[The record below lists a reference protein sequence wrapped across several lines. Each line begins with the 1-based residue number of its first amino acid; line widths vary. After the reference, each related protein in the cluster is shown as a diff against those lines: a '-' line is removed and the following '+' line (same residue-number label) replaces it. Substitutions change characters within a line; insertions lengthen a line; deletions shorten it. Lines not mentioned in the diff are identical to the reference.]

1 MLLTSARVVPHIARA
16 RLLSSFGA
24 IVTAPSAIV
33 AVTSPLTAR
42 LNVPSRPLAVSV
54 WPDSWTSTPEGIA
67 TGCLPIRDM
76 GLPSEHP
83 AQHLAADLGDAGFVI
98 RHDAARRR
106 QDRDAEPVIN
116 PRQIDELGINPP
128 AWLRDA
134 GDLADHRLAVDIFQF
149 DLELGDAGPHLLLG
163 EAADVALAP
172 QYVEHIGAH
181 LRGRRGD
188 HGLARP
194 LPVADAGQ
202 HIAERIRHHGSP
214 PFTSSI

>member
-54 WPDSWTSTPEGIA
+54 WPDSWTSTPDGIA

-76 GLPSEHP
+76 ALPSEHP
-83 AQHLAADLGDAGFVI
+83 AQHLAAD
-98 RHDAARRR
+98 
-106 QDRDAEPVIN
+106 
-116 PRQIDELGINPP
+116 
-128 AWLRDA
+128 
-134 GDLADHRLAVDIFQF
+134 
-149 DLELGDAGPHLLLG
+149 
-163 EAADVALAP
+163 
-172 QYVEHIGAH
+172 
-181 LRGRRGD
+181 

-194 LPVADAGQ
+194 LPIADAGQ
-202 HIAERIRHHGSP
+202 HVAERVGHHGSP